1 MSNELEQRP
10 EGPRP
15 CDALLRV
22 PKHWHRSRRGGPGD
36 GFDRPRPDTWR
47 SEIWDIWDED
57 DEGTWSAHGLHMVCT
72 WCDYVR
78 PCSTAAGPSFAL
90 GFLGPEVSKLDEKWW
105 ETLETAMVSQATSH
119 GALER
124 LLVAL
129 VVPTSANFRCCIPK
143 VPEVAETRKVQC
155 KLFLSVSFSFLPFL
169 HYKILQSCNA
179 GNCWGTCSCKTIQ
192 HGNQKHPKSIITKHL
207 KPE

>member
-1 MSNELEQRP
+1 M
-10 EGPRP
+10 
-15 CDALLRV
+15 ALTDQDLI
-22 PKHWHRSRRGGPGD
+22 PGD
-36 GFDRPRPDTWR
+36 LRF
-47 SEIWDIWDED
+47 EIFEMKMMK
-57 DEGTWSAHGLHMVCT
+57 AHGLHMVCT

-105 ETLETAMVSQATSH
+105 ETSETAMVSRATSH

-192 HGNQKHPKSIITKHL
+192 HGNQKHPKSIITKTSKTWIGMLNIAQLSSTDPNVHAASGSCCAVNAVNASWS
-207 KPE
+207 PA